1 MNKEGSEYD
10 LGDLIREVEERTDC
24 TDMEVKSVLRT
35 AFVLIAEALAVDR
48 RVELHDVGV
57 FSLKRRK
64 ERVYKFG
71 ENEFVK
77 PEHDQVRF
85 KAAPALAK
93 DIFDITN
100 VFVD

>member
-1 MNKEGSEYD
+1 MNKQGPEYD
-10 LGDLIREVEERTDC
+10 LGDLIREIEERTDC
-24 TDMEVKSVLRT
+24 TELEIKSVLKT
-35 AFVLIAEALAVDR
+35 AFLLIAEVLAVDR
-48 RVELHDVGV
+48 RVELHDIGV

-64 ERVYKFG
+64 EREYKFG

-85 KAAPALAK
+85 KASPALAK

>member
-1 MNKEGSEYD
+1 MKKEGSEYD
-10 LGDLIREVEERTDC
+10 LGDLIRDIEERTDC
-24 TDMEVKSVLRT
+24 TELEIKGVLKT
-35 AFVLIAEALAVDR
+35 AFLLIAEALAVDR
-48 RVELHDVGV
+48 RVELHDIGV
-57 FSLKRRK
+57 FSLKHRK

-77 PEHDQVRF
+77 PEHDQVKF

-93 DIFDITN
+93 DIFDLTN